1 MLAVAQKI
9 SNVQQELL
17 KLYRTDVPDEVL
29 IEIKELLSRFFAER
43 AMDGMDKLW
52 DEQGWNNETMDEWL
66 NSPKEVS
73 HS

>member
-1 MLAVAQKI
+1 MLAVAQKF

-52 DEQGWNNETMDEWL
+52 DEQGWSNETMDKWL

>member
-1 MLAVAQKI
+1 MLAVAQKF

-52 DEQGWNNETMDEWL
+52 VEQGWNNETMDEWL

>member
-1 MLAVAQKI
+1 MLAAQKF

-43 AMDGMDKLW
+43 VMDGMDKLW

>member
-1 MLAVAQKI
+1 MLAAQKF

>member
-1 MLAVAQKI
+1 MLAVAQKF

-29 IEIKELLSRFFAER
+29 IEIKERLSRFFAER

>member
-1 MLAVAQKI
+1 MLAVAQKF

>member
-1 MLAVAQKI
+1 MLAVAQKF

-52 DEQGWNNETMDEWL
+52 DEQGWNNETMDKWL